1 LYKER
6 KGVWC
11 KHWVKERESIY
22 SEKSQ
27 TPHPIMN
34 PVAVADEY
42 STTKNE
48 SGMVKT
54 CIGKHG

>member
-1 LYKER
+1 MVQTLGKRERIHIFRKIPDSTLKLY
-6 KGVWC
+6 
-11 KHWVKERESIY
+11 
-22 SEKSQ
+22 
-27 TPHPIMN
+27 PIMN